1 MKKYILLGVLAA
13 IIAAGSWAYSTYAS
27 GATYEAVATPMAF
40 HDLHATT
47 LEGEPFSFESLRGRP
62 VLIVNTASKCGFTPQ
77 YEALEAL
84 HEAYAGELVIL
95 GFPCNDFADQEPG
108 SNGEIAEFCERNY
121 GVSFPMM
128 SKVHVG
134 GPDQHP
140 VYNWLCDA
148 AANGVADHEVK
159 WNFHKFVVDAEGRLR
174 GSFRSAV
181 APDDASI
188 LNALFSE

>member
-1 MKKYILLGVLAA
+1 MKKYLLLGVLAA
-13 IIAAGSWAYSTYAS
+13 IIAAGSWAYSTYAAS
-27 GATYEAVATPMAF
+27 ATYKAVTAPVAF

-84 HEAYAGELVIL
+84 HQAYPDDLVIL

-108 SNGEIAEFCERNY
+108 DNGEIAEFCERNY

-134 GPDQHP
+134 GSDQHP
-140 VYNWLCDA
+140 VYKWLCEA
-148 AANGVADHEVK
+148 TSNGVADHEVK
-159 WNFHKFVVDAEGRLR
+159 WNFHKFVVDADGRLR